1 MTDIDTI
8 LNRVGGSP
16 VAMAKVARNLLL
28 PNGQAGRARALCDE
42 ALAMAPGDGEVRAL
56 RDEVFSTG
64 VGAWFFNMVWDEPRH
79 IAVARA
85 LDKALSSGGRVLDIG
100 TGTGLFAMM
109 AARAGADE
117 VITCERDPAVAEAA
131 RAVIAANGLSHQ
143 ITVIEKSSQDITLGV
158 DMSGPADLLTWD
170 NVGSDLVSLGTL
182 PELEDAMRRLVRP
195 GGSAIP
201 ARCVIKAALAE
212 DAGWRRRRM
221 GSAQGF
227 DLSPFNRLARPVHMI
242 TSDRPGLEVRST
254 AADLFTF
261 DFSGGGPFPAERVVR
276 EAAGRGGRANGIVQW
291 LEFAMSDDEVYQTGP
306 GAESCAF
313 GLMFHPTQEPFEAA
327 RDQAFKVGAAHDRT
341 GLWIWLERG

>member
-1 MTDIDTI
+1 LSDIDAI
-8 LNRVGGSP
+8 IERVSGSP

-28 PNGQAGRARALCDE
+28 QNGHAGRARALCDR
-42 ALAMAPGDGEVRAL
+42 AMAMAPDDGEVRAL

-64 VGAWFFNMVWDEPRH
+64 VGAWFFNMVWDQPRH
-79 IAVARA
+79 IAMARA
-85 LDKALSSGGRVLDIG
+85 LDNALSSGGRVLDIG

-131 RAVIAANGLSHQ
+131 RAVIKANGLGER
-143 ITVIEKSSQDITLGV
+143 IDVIEKASSDMVLGV
-158 DMSGPADLLTWD
+158 DMSGLADLLTWD

-182 PELEDAMRRLVRP
+182 PEIEDAMRRLVRP

-201 ARCVIKAALAE
+201 ARCVVKAALAE
-212 DAGWRRRRM
+212 DVGWRRRRM
-221 GSAQGF
+221 GNAQGF
-227 DLSPFNRLARPVHMI
+227 DLSPFNRLARPVYMI

-254 AADLFTF
+254 AAELFAF
-261 DFSGGGPFPAERVVR
+261 DFSGGGPFPAEKAVR
-276 EAAGRGGRANGIVQW
+276 QVEGRGGAANGVVQW
-291 LEFAMSDDEVYQTGP
+291 LEFAMSDDQVYQTGP

-327 RDQAFKVGAAHDRT
+327 RDEAFGIGASHDRT
-341 GLWIWLERG
+341 GIWIWLERG